1 MHAEK
6 SIVRWADW
14 EPLGGD
20 LASGPRV
27 APLAAST
34 GLLAAAARSSDK
46 AMWIR
51 QQTAAMAS
59 GVAWAEWTPLGGVWA
74 SGPAVVANDDGRLV
88 VAGRG
93 VDEHVWLRS
102 RVLTPSGPRWGE
114 WVDLGGVSTV
124 TPAMERTDEGLL
136 RVFARGADRTISVN
150 AEVRAGNGTA
160 WTGWKSLGGNTKI
173 WGC

>member
-1 MHAEK
+1 MTRQVAVHAEK

-27 APLAAST
+27 APAAAST

-59 GVAWAEWTPLGGVWA
+59 GAAWGEWAPLGGVWA
-74 SGPAVVANDDGRLV
+74 SGPAVVSHDDGRR
-88 VAGRG
+88 AR
-93 VDEHVWLRS
+93 DAPAES
-102 RVLTPSGPRWGE
+102 PRCE
-114 WVDLGGVSTV
+114 PHD
-124 TPAMERTDEGLL
+124 AM
-136 RVFARGADRTISVN
+136 
-150 AEVRAGNGTA
+150 RA
-160 WTGWKSLGGNTKI
+160 
-173 WGC
+173 